1 MLLSG
6 RNKIP
11 GRIISIKQDQIMTEL
26 VIEHGDIQICGV
38 ITTSSAEA
46 MNLRVGD
53 TVTALIKST
62 SVSFV
67 SSGGGNE

>member
-6 RNKIP
+6 RNKIS
-11 GRIISIKQDQIMTEL
+11 GKIISLKKDHIMTEV

-46 MNLRVGD
+46 LDLKVGGQ
-53 TVTALIKST
+53 VTALIKST

-67 SSGGGNE
+67 SSGE

>member
-6 RNKIP
+6 RNKVSGKIVSL
-11 GRIISIKQDQIMTEL
+11 RKDHIMTEV

-38 ITTSSAEA
+38 ITTGSADSLA
-46 MNLRVGD
+46 MKVGD
-53 TVTALIKST
+53 TVTALIKAT

-67 SSGGGNE
+67 KAEEPR